1 MGIVNQQPMAMDLPA
16 GAFRTDEKEVQT
28 KIHRFFFQNII
39 SNKFRHHLNVIQ
51 QSQGV
56 RHLWF
61 FFNYQT
67 SGLSCRTSKSVW
79 WWRSAIWYFNNQPHP
94 TFIAARTGCNVD
106 ARELEHHFFKQD
118 GIFFQRNG

>member
-61 FFNYQT
+61 FTRLIQ
-67 SGLSCRTSKSVW
+67 LSDFRAKLPHKQECLVVALCDLVFQQPAASYLYCSKD
-79 WWRSAIWYFNNQPHP
+79 R
-94 TFIAARTGCNVD
+94 
-106 ARELEHHFFKQD
+106 L
-118 GIFFQRNG
+118 